1 MTIANQITNKSSSQ
15 NERKFTIAW
24 QITKHITIPGQ
35 KQMTIASARRITIT
49 SRATNIKQITITK
62 QKANDNRKTN
72 NKQIT
77 IAEWKI
83 KQNLKTNKTTIDNQ
97 NETLS
102 FGQAQTFYTL
112 AATGDEGYFI
122 NFLEAFPLGTKSQLL
137 TIILVCHK
145 SLLFFSLASFP

>member
-1 MTIANQITNKSSSQ
+1 
-15 NERKFTIAW
+15 
-24 QITKHITIPGQ
+24 
-35 KQMTIASARRITIT
+35 MTIASARRITIT

-72 NKQIT
+72 NKQIA

-102 FGQAQTFYTL
+102 FGQVQTFYTW
-112 AATGDEGYFI
+112 AARGDEGYSI

-137 TIILVCHK
+137 AIILVHHK